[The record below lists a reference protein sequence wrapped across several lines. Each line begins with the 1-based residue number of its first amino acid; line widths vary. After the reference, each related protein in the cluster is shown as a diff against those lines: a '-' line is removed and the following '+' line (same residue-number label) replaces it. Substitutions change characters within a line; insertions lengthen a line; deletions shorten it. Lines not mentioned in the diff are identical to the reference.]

1 MKVKN
6 YVFHM
11 DIAYIG
17 AWERI
22 IAVPTCVRDLHEKSF
37 CAHAPHGAQP
47 AFLVL
52 CLYLYHISRKK
63 AFSKN
68 QFFTV
73 TQTMIVWPIRW
84 LCELFRW
91 LCEIKKWFYFFSFFA
106 ALLEKRKR
114 EKDAHFCIDWFYN
127 FCLER
132 TIRISNEEFMII
144 SWYEKSWDCDGTR
157 QRTVRFI
164 WFFLIKLDFS

>member
-52 CLYLYHISRKK
+52 CQYLYHISRKK
-63 AFSKN
+63 SFFKKN
-68 QFFTV
+68 QFFYCDANDDCV
-73 TQTMIVWPIRW
+73 THSMTLWIVPMIVWNQKMILLFLHLCCVARKTKTRERRAFLYW
-84 LCELFRW
+84 LVLLF
-91 LCEIKKWFYFFSFFA
+91 LFGENYP
-106 ALLEKRKR
+106 
-114 EKDAHFCIDWFYN
+114 HFEWGIYDN
-127 FCLER
+127 F
-132 TIRISNEEFMII
+132 
-144 SWYEKSWDCDGTR
+144 
-157 QRTVRFI
+157 VI
-164 WFFLIKLDFS
+164 WNKLRLWRNSSMNGSIHLVLFN